1 VGRELRELQLPEGSH
16 VAVIIRNQR
25 ALAVRPETR
34 LLNGDKLL
42 AVTSSEQEAELRSLL
57 IGE

>member
-1 VGRELRELQLPEGSH
+1 M
-16 VAVIIRNQR
+16 AVLIRNER
-25 ALAVRPETR
+25 ALSVRPETR

-42 AVTSSEQEAELRSLL
+42 AVTSAEQEAELRTLL